1 MGRSAESIERRRIY
15 DREKK
20 KHLYATDPEYR
31 ARALEKSKIRNA
43 RNAEARK
50 AEAKR
55 RYHLNKEKRNKQRAE
70 WSRRNRERQLE
81 YQRNY
86 YRENAE
92 RLRKLIY
99 ESRSRRD
106 PSRGLY
112 GELQRFEKGDLSFD
126 QLIESIG
133 ARIIRLDERA
143 KSLAAGDDDQTLRS
157 GARADGGDVRSPD
170 CRVNENETGTTKVLK
185 EAGEIK

>member
-1 MGRSAESIERRRIY
+1 MLKPEKQKQNGVTILTKKNEINSEPSGAAETGSASLNTNETITERMPSVSESSSMSPAVVETQVAVY
-15 DREKK
+15 
-20 KHLYATDPEYR
+20 T
-31 ARALEKSKIRNA
+31 
-43 RNAEARK
+43 
-50 AEAKR
+50 
-55 RYHLNKEKRNKQRAE
+55 
-70 WSRRNRERQLE
+70 
-81 YQRNY
+81 
-86 YRENAE
+86 
-92 RLRKLIY
+92 
-99 ESRSRRD
+99 ESFSD
-106 PSRGLY
+106 LK
-112 GELQRFEKGDLSFD
+112 KGDLSFD